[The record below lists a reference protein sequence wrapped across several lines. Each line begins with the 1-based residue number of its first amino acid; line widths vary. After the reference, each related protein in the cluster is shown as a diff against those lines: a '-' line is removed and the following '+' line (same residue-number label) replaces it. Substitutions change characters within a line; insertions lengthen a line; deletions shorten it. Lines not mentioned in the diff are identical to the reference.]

1 MAKSPLPGR
10 VKTRLCPPCSPTQA
24 ADIAAAA
31 LLDTLDAVAAA
42 DVARRV
48 LVLEG
53 DPGPWL
59 PPGIEVLAQRGDGLD
74 ERLAAAVDDLAGP
87 LLIVGMDTPQ
97 VTAELLDAAARE
109 LLADG
114 TDAVVGPASDG
125 GYWLIGL
132 RSRRPDALLGVPMS
146 VGHTFTAQ
154 MERLDQLGLTAVLV
168 GELRDV
174 DTFSDALVV
183 AEAHPDGRFAAAVAE
198 VQAADSST
206 TGSPTA
212 TTPGATTPT

>member
-1 MAKSPLPGR
+1 
-10 VKTRLCPPCSPTQA
+10 
-24 ADIAAAA
+24 
-31 LLDTLDAVAAA
+31 
-42 DVARRV
+42 
-48 LVLEG
+48 
-53 DPGPWL
+53 
-59 PPGIEVLAQRGDGLD
+59 
-74 ERLAAAVDDLAGP
+74 
-87 LLIVGMDTPQ
+87 
-97 VTAELLDAAARE
+97 
-109 LLADG
+109 
-114 TDAVVGPASDG
+114 
-125 GYWLIGL
+125 
-132 RSRRPDALLGVPMS
+132 
-146 VGHTFTAQ
+146 